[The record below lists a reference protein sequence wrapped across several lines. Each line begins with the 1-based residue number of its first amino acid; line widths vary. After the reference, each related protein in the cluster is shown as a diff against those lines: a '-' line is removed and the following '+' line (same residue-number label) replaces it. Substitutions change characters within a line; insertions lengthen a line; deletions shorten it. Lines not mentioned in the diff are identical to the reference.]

1 MTSTK
6 RAILTILMFT
16 AITAITAMTAQ
27 AGTSAFVGATLPQK
41 AWGDVADNG
50 LHAGLELTAPVV
62 PALLSLG
69 AQASISRNAT
79 NFGYADE
86 SASWYTGEVL
96 GLAKVTIP
104 ITGVYAKVGLG
115 FNRYSVSGDDL
126 DYDSE
131 THLAGAVGAGWNVMM
146 LDLNVMYHVVKWN
159 TEDPN
164 PGSVDEVD
172 VNYSYYTVSVG
183 FGF

>member
-1 MTSTK
+1 MTSNK
-6 RAILTILMFT
+6 QAILTILMFT
-16 AITAITAMTAQ
+16 AITATTAL
-27 AGTSAFVGATLPQK
+27 AGTSAFVGVTQPQK

-50 LHAGLELTAPVV
+50 LHAGLELTAPAI

-79 NFGYADE
+79 SFGYPDE
-86 SASWYTGEVL
+86 SATWYTGEVL
-96 GLAKVTIP
+96 GIAKLSIP

-115 FNRYSVSGDDL
+115 FNHYQVTGDDL
-126 DYDSE
+126 DYDSQ

-146 LDLNVMYHVVKWN
+146 LDLNVMYHVVKWD
-159 TEDPN
+159 TDAPN
-164 PGSVDEVD
+164 PGSIDEVD
-172 VNYSYYTVSVG
+172 DNYSYFTASVG